1 MWTSSREDCGFAET
15 KTAAVAIAYSDL
27 HPEECTHIN
36 TETGVAAVCCADAV
50 RTCDDGAPCHP
61 KASLFTCEELGK
73 LAMLSKIPSKIAKF
87 HLQIV
92 ENRLEFQSKILPRR
106 IDPSL

>member
-1 MWTSSREDCGFAET
+1 M
-15 KTAAVAIAYSDL
+15 AIAYSDL
-27 HPEECTHIN
+27 HPEECTNIN

-73 LAMLSKIPSKIAKF
+73 LVMLAPSDR
-87 HLQIV
+87 LQRIFLKTHRHR
-92 ENRLEFQSKILPRR
+92 RLAREGVG
-106 IDPSL
+106 